1 MRLRTALKQA
11 ALTGAHRL
19 GIVHATSLSRWRR
32 ERLLILCYHGLSLRD
47 EHRWNG
53 MYVTREFF
61 ERRLVLL
68 RLQGYHVLPL
78 DEAIQRLH
86 ARELP
91 RRSVVITFDDGF
103 YDFRHHAVPA
113 VETHRVPVTLY
124 LTTYYADHPYPV
136 FNLILSYLF
145 WRAAGRVFDGSS
157 WGLSH
162 QCQLRENAEQNY
174 PLVRAI
180 LHVAKHSRMVP
191 SEKNALAASVAR
203 QVGVDFEEL
212 MEARLLHLMNSEE
225 VGETIA
231 AGIDVQLHTHRH
243 RAPAQ
248 ADLFHRELHDNQRWI
263 REKAGI
269 ECKHFCYPSGE
280 YRQSHLDLL
289 RRQGIVSAT
298 TCDHA
303 LASPADD
310 PLLLPRFLDSMRVS
324 ETEFLSW
331 ASGFSNLLPH
341 RRSYV
346 GSS

>member
-1 MRLRTALKQA
+1 MQLRSAMKQA
-11 ALTGAHRL
+11 ALKGAHRL
-19 GIVHATSLSRWRR
+19 GVVHATSLSRWRR

-68 RLQGYHVLPL
+68 RRHGYQVLPL
-78 DEAIQRLH
+78 HEAIKRLH

-91 RRSVVITFDDGF
+91 PRSVVITFDDGF
-103 YDFRHHAVPA
+103 YDFRHHGVPVIAAHQVPA
-113 VETHRVPVTLY
+113 TLY
-124 LTTYYADHPYPV
+124 LTTYYADHPYPI

-145 WRAAGRVFDGSS
+145 WRAARRVFDGSP

-162 QCQLRENAEQNY
+162 NCLLHANAEDNL
-174 PLVRAI
+174 PLVKM
-180 LHVAKHSRMVP
+180 LLQVARQQRLSPAER
-191 SEKNALAASVAR
+191 NALAASVAR
-203 QVGVDFEEL
+203 QVGVDFDEL
-212 MEARLLHLMNSEE
+212 METRLLHLMNRRE
-225 VGETIA
+225 VRETTE
-231 AGIDVQLHTHRH
+231 AGIDIQLHTHRH

-248 ADLFHRELHDNQRWI
+248 AELFHRELHDNYSWI

-280 YRQSHLDLL
+280 YRQSHLEWL
-289 RRQGIVSAT
+289 RRHGIVSAT

-303 LASPADD
+303 LASPSDD

-324 ETEFLSW
+324 ETEFLCW
-331 ASGFSNLLPH
+331 ASGFANLLPH

-346 GSS
+346 SGS